1 LPRFNARTSG
11 IELLRDDTTMEDSIT
26 RFTGNEFGGTT
37 LNAVALAASV
47 FGASVFGLGRHVE
60 SARAQTALQTEIS
73 LTLPLTE
80 LRMTARAR
88 SEVQAALRAMDN
100 AALSLTFARIHATF
114 RSYIGQDDLTVAR
127 ALVDYA
133 MLAEAELFARGVL
146 RPAGTESA
154 QDMLTTY
161 QLVL

>member
-1 LPRFNARTSG
+1 MKA
-11 IELLRDDTTMEDSIT
+11 SIT
-26 RFTGNEFGGTT
+26 HFVSNEFGGATF
-37 LNAVALAASV
+37 NAIALSASV
-47 FGASVFGLGRHVE
+47 FGASVFGLGRFVE
-60 SARAQTALQTEIS
+60 AARAQTALQTEIS

-80 LRMTARAR
+80 LGMSPGVR
-88 SEVQAALRAMDN
+88 SEVQAALHTMDD

-114 RSYIGQDDLTVAR
+114 RTYIGEDDLTVAR

-133 MLAEAELFARGVL
+133 MLTEAELFARGVM